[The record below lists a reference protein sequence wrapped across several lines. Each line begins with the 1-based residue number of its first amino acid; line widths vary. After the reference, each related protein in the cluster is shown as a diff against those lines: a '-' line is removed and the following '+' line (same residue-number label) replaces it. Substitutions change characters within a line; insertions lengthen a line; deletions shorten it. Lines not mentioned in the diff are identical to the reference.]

1 MIEVRNLTKIYRNHT
16 VVDDVS
22 FAVKPGNT
30 MVLLGTSGSGKTT
43 TLRMINRLIEPDAG
57 TITIN
62 GNNILHQPP
71 EQLRRSIGYVLQGYG
86 LFPHFTVAENIAIVP
101 KLLKWGKEKIQSRID
116 ELLHKLQL
124 DPAQYRDKLPANLS
138 GGQMQRVGLAR
149 ALAADPPI
157 LLMDEPFGALDPLTR
172 TSVRKEFKDLDELN
186 QKTIILVTHDVQEA
200 FDLGDEIGLMD
211 NGKLLQSGPSIEL
224 LFKPKNEFVKKFFK
238 HQQLQLEW
246 QTISLKNIWNF
257 LDESIEQPGS
267 VSSTRSLWQTIE
279 ALSNNKSTVIAFDEE
294 SNTTKQVTFSGLQ
307 TAFQQFRQQNC
318 YG

>member
-1 MIEVRNLTKIYRNHT
+1 MIEVRNLTKTYKHHT

-22 FAVKPGNT
+22 FTVKHGQT
-30 MVLLGTSGSGKTT
+30 LVLLGTSGSGKTT
-43 TLRMINRLIEPDAG
+43 TLRMINRLVEPDGG
-57 TITIN
+57 TILIN
-62 GNNILHQPP
+62 GKNIFNQSP
-71 EQLRRSIGYVLQGYG
+71 ELLRRSMGYVLQGYG
-86 LFPHFTVAENIAIVP
+86 LFPHYTVAENIAIVP
-101 KLLKWGKEKIQSRID
+101 KLLNWKNEKINDRVD

-211 NGKLLQSGPSIEL
+211 NGKLLQSGPSIQL
-224 LFKPKNEFVKKFFK
+224 LFKPKNKFVQQFFK
-238 HQQLQLEW
+238 HQQVQLEW
-246 QTISLKNIWNF
+246 QTISLKNIWEN
-257 LDESIEQPGS
+257 LKESNEPAGPISSASS
-267 VSSTRSLWQTIE
+267 VWQTIE
-279 ALSNNKSTVIAFDEE
+279 ALSDNYSTVIAFDKATK
-294 SNTTKQVTFSGLQ
+294 TTRQVTFADLQ
-307 TAFQQFRQQNC
+307 TALKHFKQQSLHE
-318 YG
+318 